1 MNARWR
7 EPLVS
12 VCLVGPQRHFAAGE
26 ELEAEYQID
35 AVEPDEISAV
45 EAAVMW
51 YTEGKGDEDLGVH
64 FFERRTP
71 TDAENGDLTLLRRF
85 RIQLP
90 ESPLSYRG
98 ALMTIRWCVRVRL
111 FLKKGREVIAE
122 QGFTVGS
129 VPQMQ
134 LVKPPAEASEGEET
148 FDGGM

>member
-1 MNARWR
+1 MNGRWR

-12 VCLVGPQRHFAAGE
+12 VSLVGAQRHFSAGE

-35 AVEPDEISAV
+35 AVEPEEISAV

-51 YTEGKGDEDLGVH
+51 YTEGKGDEDIGVH

-71 TDAENGDLTLLRRF
+71 ADAENGDLTILRRF

-98 ALMTIRWCVRVRL
+98 ALMTIRWC
-111 FLKKGREVIAE
+111 
-122 QGFTVGS
+122 
-129 VPQMQ
+129 
-134 LVKPPAEASEGEET
+134 
-148 FDGGM
+148 